1 MVPMTT
7 NQKSALIP
15 TIKGN
20 CIINIFV
27 DDRLLFQNNFSI
39 MKAAAIFPGKR
50 AISEVPQRNAAAFD
64 A

>member
-7 NQKSALIP
+7 NQSSALIP

-27 DDRLLFQNNFSI
+27 DDRLLFQKNLSI
-39 MKAAAIFPGKR
+39 TKAAAIFPGKR
-50 AISEVPQRNAAAFD
+50 AINEVPQINAAALG